1 MELTQ
6 ELLDECLL
14 ETKCKFS
21 ALQVSVLK
29 GMKIGKNCQDKIQSL
44 KALAVWE
51 DILCNYN
58 LPEETTDPDCRI
70 QEGCLSTTQIQS
82 ICDKVKSLNIK

>member
-6 ELLDECLL
+6 EILDQCVLDA
-14 ETKCKFS
+14 KVKFS

-58 LPEETTDPDCRI
+58 LSEETTDPECRI
-70 QEGCLSTTQIQS
+70 QEGCLTEKQIQD
-82 ICDKVKSLNIK
+82 ICNKIKSLSI